1 MALDADSADTL
12 VEWLTL
18 QLDATPAEARPIRL
32 ELRAAAGASPAEAAA
47 LAVRSGL
54 EVEEGP
60 ALDWWQPARDAVNLL
75 HGEFAPAHGGDGWWP
90 RLRKPAILAASAA
103 GVWLLAQAALV
114 WSDGREERALRERG
128 EQLAAE
134 ALPGQPLLEPR
145 MQLRRAHE
153 RALQAHG
160 QLAAGDLLS
169 LLDAALEAGAP
180 QPQALRYEE
189 GRLTLELAG
198 PPPAELLVRLDARGL
213 AARAEGSR
221 LILAARP

>member
-1 MALDADSADTL
+1 
-12 VEWLTL
+12 
-18 QLDATPAEARPIRL
+18 
-32 ELRAAAGASPAEAAA
+32 
-47 LAVRSGL
+47 
-54 EVEEGP
+54 
-60 ALDWWQPARDAVNLL
+60 
-75 HGEFAPAHGGDGWWP
+75 
-90 RLRKPAILAASAA
+90 
-103 GVWLLAQAALV
+103 
-114 WSDGREERALRERG
+114 
-128 EQLAAE
+128 
-134 ALPGQPLLEPR
+134 